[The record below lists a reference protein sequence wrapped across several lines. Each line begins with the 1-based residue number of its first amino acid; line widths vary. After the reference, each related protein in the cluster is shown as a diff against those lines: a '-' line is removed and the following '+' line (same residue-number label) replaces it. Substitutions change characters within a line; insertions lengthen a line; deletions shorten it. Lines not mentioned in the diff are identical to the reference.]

1 MLAPDRTL
9 TLSPTLTLVLNLRPH
24 SQRALSPP
32 IRYSGMLERNKK
44 PVNIFPFN
52 FIPMQQRIEAHK
64 INYPEE
70 E

>member
-1 MLAPDRTL
+1 
-9 TLSPTLTLVLNLRPH
+9 
-24 SQRALSPP
+24 
-32 IRYSGMLERNKK
+32 MLERNKK